1 MKKTALLAPY
11 GAGNHVPVFAL
22 RGARILDIKTLSD
35 GKHCRILAE
44 SRRRVVEAIAF
55 GAGSLVDEYFAGDVV
70 DLAGEL
76 NINLYNGQTR
86 LQIILC
92 NIRFSKK
99 LPEDVLPDRRD
110 FVDIYRYLSKKGSR
124 SVDAVH
130 ITKRLYSLTGRR
142 ITRDKLINALRIFSD
157 VGILRYHLLGDVV
170 QITMLE
176 TEKGKK
182 IAIDKSK
189 EYQKIREEAKK
200 LLD

>member
-1 MKKTALLAPY
+1 M
-11 GAGNHVPVFAL
+11 
-22 RGARILDIKTLSD
+22 
-35 GKHCRILAE
+35 
-44 SRRRVVEAIAF
+44 
-55 GAGSLVDEYFAGDVV
+55 
-70 DLAGEL
+70 
-76 NINLYNGQTR
+76 
-86 LQIILC
+86 
-92 NIRFSKK
+92 
-99 LPEDVLPDRRD
+99 PDRRD

-142 ITRDKLINALRIFSD
+142 ITRDKLINALRVFSD